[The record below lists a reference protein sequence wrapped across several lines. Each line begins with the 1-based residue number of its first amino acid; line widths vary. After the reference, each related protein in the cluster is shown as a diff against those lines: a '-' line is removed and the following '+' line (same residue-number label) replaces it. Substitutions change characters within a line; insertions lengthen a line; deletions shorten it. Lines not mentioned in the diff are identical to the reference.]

1 MMRSACAMIALAA
14 CAATPAP
21 DAALSCPPGTTA
33 HDTPPPDG
41 PERACQRPDGVRH
54 GPALAYF
61 ADGKP
66 RFTGGYADDRPDG
79 HWIWWRENG
88 RKQAEGDLRAG
99 KLVGAYRL
107 WHDNGQLYVAD
118 TYVDGKP
125 EGEATRYHANG
136 QRAAHGVLHDGRKDG
151 MWTFWHPNGVR
162 AREGRYDRGRKIG
175 RWPRWDE
182 AGQPLP
188 DDGAAP

>member
-1 MMRSACAMIALAA
+1 MRRACALIALAA
-14 CAATPAP
+14 CAAAP
-21 DAALSCPPGTTA
+21 ERTDAVLSCPPGTTV
-33 HDTPPPDG
+33 HYTPPPRG

-54 GPALAYF
+54 GPSLAYF

-66 RFTGGYADDRPDG
+66 RFTGGYADDQPDG

-88 RKQAEGDLRAG
+88 RKQSEGDLRAG

-107 WHDNGQLYVAD
+107 WHDNGQLYVSD

-136 QRAAHGVLHDGRKDG
+136 QRAAHGALHDGRKDG
-151 MWTFWHPNGVR
+151 LWTFWYPNGVR

-175 RWPRWDE
+175 RWSQWDD
-182 AGQPLP
+182 AGRELP